1 MWGDGPKRRLIPRQ
15 TGDKSNYVSGSPRPL
30 RRIQG
35 VPAGRSPGVGRR
47 SAASAKGEGE
57 PVSGN
62 REFWKLE
69 ALENGRRTH
78 LTYYIYTDPGGALPR
93 VVEAVQPQALVAE

>member
-1 MWGDGPKRRLIPRQ
+1 MCRVHPVRCGESKACLRADHLELA
-15 TGDKSNYVSGSPRPL
+15 DDLPL
-30 RRIQG
+30 L
-35 VPAGRSPGVGRR
+35 P
-47 SAASAKGEGE
+47 KGEGE

-69 ALENGRRTH
+69 ALVNGRRTH

-93 VVEAVQPQALVAE
+93 VIEAVQPQALVAE